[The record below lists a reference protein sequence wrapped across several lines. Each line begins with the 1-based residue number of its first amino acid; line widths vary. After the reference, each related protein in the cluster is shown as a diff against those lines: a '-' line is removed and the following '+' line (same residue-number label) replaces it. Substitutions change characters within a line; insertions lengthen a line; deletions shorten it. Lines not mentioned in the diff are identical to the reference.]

1 MKNPFGL
8 AAWCCVGVDV
18 VWQGTQWPSQEVGL
32 VEGQARSCP
41 AIHNST
47 AAATQISMSHTV
59 MYAYPGPPSVPW
71 LAYPGYGWE

>member
-32 VEGQARSCP
+32 VGGQARSCP
-41 AIHNST
+41 ALHNCT
-47 AAATQISMSHTV
+47 GIMQLQHRLVCHTLWC
-59 MYAYPGPPSVPW
+59 MLTLDRPQFLG
-71 LAYPGYGWE
+71 